1 MQTDEKRAAFIACSK
16 KLLDYFIPFRIRCS
30 PFVYDKHRT
39 KGKNGVIFLS
49 ERQCCFRFLPYCLK
63 NRRPRDMINRLVIR
77 RNTV

>member
-39 KGKNGVIFLS
+39 KGKTG
-49 ERQCCFRFLPYCLK
+49 RFFVRAPVLLPLFTILLEK
-63 NRRPRDMINRLVIR
+63 Q
-77 RNTV
+77 TAA